1 MVEKLR
7 FRCPCCGLVADVD
20 RLSEGP
26 YKVQAFLQSFGGK
39 VSGMKHPGK
48 GKAPGFMRYEDITK
62 TEQGKQIMGMVK
74 DRIGEI

>member
-1 MVEKLR
+1 MAEKLR

-39 VSGMKHPGK
+39 VAGAKRKGQGK
-48 GKAPGFMRYEDITK
+48 SPGFMTYQDITR
-62 TEQGKQIMGMVK
+62 TEQGKQIMAKVK
-74 DRIGEI
+74 KRIGEL